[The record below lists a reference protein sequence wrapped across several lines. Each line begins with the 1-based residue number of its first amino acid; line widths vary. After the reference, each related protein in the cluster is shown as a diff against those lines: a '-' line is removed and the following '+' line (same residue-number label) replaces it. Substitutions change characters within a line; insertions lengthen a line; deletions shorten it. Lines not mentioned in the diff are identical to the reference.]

1 MASEKRSTDVTE
13 PTPNVDSPVKKKVK
27 TDDDIVLGEGPDVDA
42 GTNGHHAEPIVED
55 APVDAPVAD
64 AEPEAPAQVVV
75 QTEGADAPVAE
86 AEAEPEPMVV
96 EEKEAEPVDTN
107 GTKTKTDD
115 DAAASWTPPPF
126 GSVCWIQIPAADV
139 ARGKKFYADAFDFS
153 FKPNPAGYKEE
164 DIAMFTLN
172 HPGGMLTGGICKAVE
187 NSTPGGG
194 TVLYFMVEDVD
205 KALAKIEGLGGK
217 TREPKKPEG
226 EHGLMG
232 LFEDTEGNVHGVY
245 QMKPAAAP
253 AEEAKE

>member
-1 MASEKRSTDVTE
+1 MASEKRSADVTE

-27 TDDDIVLGEGPDVDA
+27 ADDDMVLSEEPEA
-42 GTNGHHAEPIVED
+42 GTNGHAEPEPIVED
-55 APVDAPVAD
+55 AVVDAPA
-64 AEPEAPAQVVV
+64 AEPEAEAPAPVE
-75 QTEGADAPVAE
+75 QTEAAAAPEAE

-96 EEKEAEPVDTN
+96 EEKEAEPAPTN
-107 GTKTKTDD
+107 GTDTKTD

-126 GSVCWIQIPAADV
+126 GSVCWVQIPATDV
-139 ARGKKFYADAFDFS
+139 ARSRKFYQDAFDFS
-153 FKPNPAGYKEE
+153 FKPNPEGYKEE
-164 DIAMFTLN
+164 DIAMFTVN
-172 HPGGMLTGGICKAVE
+172 QMGGMLTGGICKAVE

-226 EHGLMG
+226 KHGLMG

-245 QMKPAAAP
+245 QMAP
-253 AEEAKE
+253 ASEEAKE